1 MSGLEADFFRAP
13 CVPPLEGA
21 RVPRVSI
28 VVLNWNGLRH
38 LEGFVASIEAL
49 DWPRESL
56 EVLLVD
62 NGSDDGSQKFV
73 RRRAPWLRLIEHSRN
88 LGFSAGCNDGAG
100 NAERPDVL
108 VFLNNDLRVEPDFLR
123 ALVAPVAAGVCAA
136 STARMYS
143 WDGSSLDSAGGGM
156 NFHGIGIQRGYRLAD
171 GPDYEVPRKTLFAC
185 GGAMA
190 MDAQVFRDLGGFD
203 GDFFAYYEDVDL
215 GWRTWLAGHEV
226 HYTPGA
232 RCYHH
237 HSSTSRRVPIERL
250 RRLQVRNPL
259 LACFKNYDDENL
271 QRILPAM
278 LSLATRRALLACGPI
293 DDDSYRIESLGTL
306 PSEGGLGGL
315 WRRLR
320 KGRGLQS
327 IKRVGTADLLAVN
340 DLLGRWEHWQARRKQ
355 VQALRKRPDSDILPL
370 FLRPLWCVEA
380 DPGYEALQAGL
391 IDFMGIDQL
400 FAGLTT
406 LHENPQG

>member
-1 MSGLEADFFRAP
+1 MSAIPKDFFD
-13 CVPPLEGA
+13 VPLVEPLAGD

-62 NGSDDGSQKFV
+62 NGSDDGSRAFV
-73 RRRAPWLRLIEHSRN
+73 RQRAPWFRLIEHPRN

-100 NAERPDVL
+100 NAERADVL

-136 STARMYS
+136 SAGRMYS
-143 WDGSSLDSAGGGM
+143 WDGSRLDSAGGGM
-156 NFHGIGIQRGYRLAD
+156 NFHGIGIQRGYQLAD
-171 GPDYEVPRKTLFAC
+171 GPEYDQARKTLFAC

-190 MDAQVFRDLGGFD
+190 MDATIFAELGGFD

-215 GWRTWLAGHEV
+215 GWRTWLAGYEV

-237 HSSTSRRVPIERL
+237 HSSTSRRVPVERL

-271 QRILPAM
+271 RRILPLM
-278 LSLATRRALLACGPI
+278 LALASKRALLAAGPI
-293 DDDSYRIESLGTL
+293 DDGSYRIESLTSL
-306 PSEGGLGGL
+306 PQGRGWRGL
-315 WRRLR
+315 WHRLR
-320 KGRGLQS
+320 KGRKKQS
-327 IKRVGTADLLAVN
+327 IARVGTADLLAIN
-340 DLLGRWEHWQARRKQ
+340 DLLGRWDHWQERRNQ
-355 VQALRKRPDSDILPL
+355 TQALRRRPDSDILPL

-380 DPGYEALQAGL
+380 DPGYDELQAGMAK
-391 IDFMGIDQL
+391 FMGIDEL

-406 LHENPQG
+406 LHEDPRG